1 MLYNKWDERGF
12 DMRNINTEKLK
23 NRINELGDNAVFI
36 ANDFSEIAEYETAR
50 KALNRLSDDGKI
62 QKILRGVYYN
72 PRYSELLQEYEA
84 PSPHQTA
91 MAIARKFNW
100 NIAPSGTTALNM
112 LGLSTQVPAK
122 WSYIS
127 DGTYN
132 SFDLGNIT
140 IEFKR
145 RNNREIA
152 GMSYKTALV
161 IQGIKALGKGNVDNT
176 AIEKIRNTLTDD
188 EKAKLLSEA
197 KPTTIWVY
205 QVIKKICEVK

>member
-1 MLYNKWDERGF
+1 
-12 DMRNINTEKLK
+12 MRNINTEKFK
-23 NRINELGDNAVFI
+23 KRINELGENAVFI
-36 ANDFSEIAEYETAR
+36 ANDFLDIAEYETVR
-50 KALNRLSDDGKI
+50 KALNRLCDDGKI
-62 QKILRGVYYN
+62 QKIFRGVYYC

-127 DGTYN
+127 DGAYN
-132 SFDLGNIT
+132 RFHLGNIT

-145 RNNREIA
+145 RNNREIG
-152 GMSYKTALV
+152 GMSYKTALI
-161 IQGIKALGKGNVDNT
+161 IQGIKALGKDNVDST
-176 AIEKIRNTLTDD
+176 AIEKIRNTLTED
-188 EKAKLLSEA
+188 EKLTLLNEA
-197 KPTTIWVY
+197 KPTTVWVY
-205 QVIKKICEVK
+205 QVIRKICERN

>member
-1 MLYNKWDERGF
+1 MLYNKWDERSY
-12 DMRNINTEKLK
+12 DMRNINTGKFK
-23 NRINELGDNAVFI
+23 NRINELGENAVFI
-36 ANDFSEIAEYETAR
+36 ANDFLEIAEYETAR

-72 PRYSELLQEYEA
+72 PRYSEFLQEYEA
-84 PSPHQTA
+84 PSPHQVA

-100 NIAPSGTTALNM
+100 NIAPAGTTALNM

-132 SFDLGNIT
+132 SFNIGNIT

-161 IQGIKALGKGNVDNT
+161 IQGIKALGNGNADDA
-176 AIEKIRNTLTDD
+176 AIEKISSKLTGDD
-188 EKAKLLSEA
+188 KLKLLNEA
-197 KPTTIWVY
+197 KPITVWVY
-205 QVIKKICEVK
+205 QVIKKICEEK